1 MKIFISWPCD
11 PGAKLTGRNGA
22 DLYIS
27 VPVGTIVSER
37 VPEEGVNYDDEEDDD
52 ESDDAEEGN
61 DEDTKDLDLNQ
72 VRILKTY
79 LLPSLIC
86 NFSPSDLRL

>member
-1 MKIFISWPCD
+1 MLVSSFLG

-37 VPEEGVNYDDEEDDD
+37 VPGEGMNYDEEEDEVVDDEEED
-52 ESDDAEEGN
+52 N

-72 VRILKTY
+72 VRYIKTLY
-79 LLPSLIC
+79 LITFLC
-86 NFSPSDLRL
+86 G